1 VDRIDGKPVVHYTR
15 HMFKTI
21 TSQDAA
27 KLIES
32 GEVIVVDVREHN
44 EWVTGHIPGAQH
56 APLSRLRQAPKA
68 YLQRDKII
76 FVCAAGSRSKLAAQL
91 ADAHGMK
98 EVYNLSGGTN
108 GWRAAGFELQLPQQQ
123 AAV

>member
-1 VDRIDGKPVVHYTR
+1 
-15 HMFKTI
+15 MFKTI

-32 GEVIVVDVREHN
+32 GEVVVVDVREHN

-56 APLSRLRQAPKA
+56 IALSRLRQAPKA
-68 YLQRDKII
+68 YLQRDKVM

-91 ADAHGMK
+91 ADAHGLK
-98 EVYNLSGGTN
+98 EVYNLSGGTQ
-108 GWRAAGFELQLPQQQ
+108 GWRKDGFEVAMPSQQR
-123 AAV
+123 AV